1 MWAGVGRRAS
11 RIGPFTAGEGAERVD
26 NCRLLPSKGYGHRF
40 FERLNVRRRG
50 CRISLRFSHGGG
62 VALFLRGVVG
72 GTYTC
77 KVKLGRRSAYGG
89 EIDEAPG
96 ARNRCLAATYTV
108 GEPGQFFVW
117 RIRRLKLSSRLCTA
131 SRRPSRARPVRPS
144 SNASFKVHEQSPA
157 AVFRRS

>member
-11 RIGPFTAGEGAERVD
+11 RIGPFTAGEGADRID
-26 NCRLLPSKGYGHRF
+26 NCRLLPSKEHGHRF

-50 CRISLRFSHGGG
+50 CRISQRFSHGGG

-96 ARNRCLAATYTV
+96 ARNCRLAATYTV
-108 GEPGQFFVW
+108 GEPGPFFVW

-131 SRRPSRARPVRPS
+131 SRRPSHASAVRPS